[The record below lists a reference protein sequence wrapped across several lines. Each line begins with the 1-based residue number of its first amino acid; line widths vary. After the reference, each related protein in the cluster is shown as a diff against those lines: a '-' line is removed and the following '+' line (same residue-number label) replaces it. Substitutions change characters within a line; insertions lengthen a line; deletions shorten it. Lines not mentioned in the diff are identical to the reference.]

1 MDLDRQLKSEN
12 LLLEE
17 RTCRTCGG
25 YKNLLSDFYLS
36 RSDTP
41 DLPSSYSYEC
51 KECARLRIKKYYADN
66 TPLGSCV
73 ICDNN
78 TKTVG
83 VVDPSEAK
91 PIISFLNKKKLK
103 LNYILNTHHHFDH
116 IGGNIELKKIYNAKI
131 IGFKGDKHR
140 IPGIDITIKDE
151 EKWNLI

>member
-1 MDLDRQLKSEN
+1 MDIDRQLKTEN

-25 YKNLLSDFYLS
+25 HKNLLSDFYLS

-51 KECARLRIKKYYADN
+51 KECARSRIKKYYADN

-78 TKTVG
+78 TKLVG
-83 VVDPSEAK
+83 K
-91 PIISFLNKKKLK
+91 ICKKCNNGLK
-103 LNYILNTHHHFDH
+103 RF
-116 IGGNIELKKIYNAKI
+116 GYN
-131 IGFKGDKHR
+131 
-140 IPGIDITIKDE
+140 IDILRKSVLYLEDSKSTGTPK
-151 EKWNLI
+151 K

>member
-25 YKNLLSDFYLS
+25 HKNLLSDFYLS

-51 KECARLRIKKYYADN
+51 KECARVRIKKYYADN

-73 ICDNN
+73 ICDSHNIKLVNN
-78 TKTVG
+78 ICK
-83 VVDPSEAK
+83 K
-91 PIISFLNKKKLK
+91 CNKALTEFEYNIDTLK
-103 LNYILNTHHHFDH
+103 NAVLYLED
-116 IGGNIELKKIYNAKI
+116 NIENK
-131 IGFKGDKHR
+131 
-140 IPGIDITIKDE
+140 
-151 EKWNLI
+151 

>member
-25 YKNLLSDFYLS
+25 HKNLLSDFYLS

-51 KECARLRIKKYYADN
+51 KECARSRIKKYYGDN

-78 TKTVG
+78 DVKVSKGICKTCNNGLKQFGYNIDTLRKSVLYLE
-83 VVDPSEAK
+83 D
-91 PIISFLNKKKLK
+91 NKLIGTSKK
-103 LNYILNTHHHFDH
+103 
-116 IGGNIELKKIYNAKI
+116 
-131 IGFKGDKHR
+131 
-140 IPGIDITIKDE
+140 
-151 EKWNLI
+151 

>member
-25 YKNLLSDFYLS
+25 HKNLLSDFYLS

-51 KECARLRIKKYYADN
+51 KECARSRIKKYYADN

-78 TKTVG
+78 TKLVG
-83 VVDPSEAK
+83 K
-91 PIISFLNKKKLK
+91 ICKKCNNGLK
-103 LNYILNTHHHFDH
+103 RFGYNIVILRKSVIYLEDSKST
-116 IGGNIELKKIYNAKI
+116 GTPKK
-131 IGFKGDKHR
+131 
-140 IPGIDITIKDE
+140 
-151 EKWNLI
+151 